1 MFPMVLNESTFVER
15 VQNQEWFIMF
25 YASWCP
31 HCKHFMPEFKRIGKS
46 MFPEIKFG
54 LVEW

>member
-1 MFPMVLNESTFVER
+1 MFPMVLNESNFVER
-15 VQNQEWFIMF
+15 VKNQEWFIMF

-31 HCKHFMPEFKRIGKS
+31 HCKNLMPEFKRIGKK